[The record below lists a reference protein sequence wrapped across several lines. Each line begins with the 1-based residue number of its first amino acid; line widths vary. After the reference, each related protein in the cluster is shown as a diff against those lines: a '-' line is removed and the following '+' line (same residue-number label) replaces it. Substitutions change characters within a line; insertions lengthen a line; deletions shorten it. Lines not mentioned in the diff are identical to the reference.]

1 MLSRLIKIPGVVLP
15 KAQIF
20 TNTNDLNSAVETNGK
35 QKLPRLELT
44 KQGKREAG
52 KKTVVIRM

>member
-15 KAQIF
+15 KANIF
-20 TNTNDLNSAVETNGK
+20 SNSNAMNAACETNGK

-44 KQGKREAG
+44 KQGKKEFG